1 MTNCF
6 IISSLLF
13 IMKRL
18 ITFFL
23 IVFSCSIALAQTYSI
38 GHHSENPGY
47 RDNVRNRD
55 VWAEVYYPANTAG
68 NDVPLASGQFPV
80 MVFGHGFVMT
90 WDSYSFLWN
99 YFVPKGYICVFPR
112 TEGSL
117 SPNHLNFGQ
126 DLAFL
131 SNLFPNVLNNDMTSA
146 FYQHVTSKT
155 AIMGHSMG
163 GGASFLGCK
172 RNTQV
177 TTMVTFAAANTNP
190 ASIDSAVKVSIPTL
204 VIAGTEDCVTPIAA
218 HQLPMYNNTS
228 ANLKYFV
235 ELVGASHCKFSD
247 GNSTTCNLGE
257 GTSCIGWGPFLTVLE
272 QQTRVLALTEPW
284 LNYYL
289 KEECNEW
296 TTFTNNLATLTS
308 SSFVNQQLSWGANI
322 VPTAAITQNGNN
334 LVCTGLSFTYQ
345 WNLNG
350 SPIANANSDTY
361 TPTVSGIYTVSTSG
375 SNNCTVTSTPFFF
388 AMSAIAP
395 TIFEGKVQLFPNPAN
410 ENLHLS
416 IANLNANYVKVKI
429 YNLLGEAVFQQTFTS
444 KSDNF
449 ETIIEVANWHNGL
462 YLMELQNEKGVYMTK
477 WVKE

>member
-1 MTNCF
+1 
-6 IISSLLF
+6 
-13 IMKRL
+13 MKRL

-23 IVFSCSIALAQTYSI
+23 LVFSGFILTAQTYSI
-38 GHHSENPGY
+38 GHHAENPGY
-47 RDNVRNRD
+47 KDNSRNRD
-55 VWAEVYYPANTAG
+55 VLAEVYYPANAAG
-68 NDVPLASGQFPV
+68 DDVPLASGQFPV

-112 TEGSL
+112 REGGI
-117 SPNHLNFGQ
+117 SPNHTNYGL

-131 SNLFPNVLNNDMTSA
+131 SNLFPNVLNNDATSA
-146 FYQHVTSKT
+146 FYQHVSNKT

-163 GGASFLGCK
+163 GGASFLACK
-172 RNTQV
+172 NNTQA

-190 ASIDSAVKVSIPTL
+190 PSIDSAVKVTIPTL
-204 VIAGTEDCVTPIAA
+204 VLAGAEDCVAPTAD

-247 GNSTTCNLGE
+247 GNSATCNFGE
-257 GTSCIGWGPFLTVLE
+257 TTSCIGWGPFLTVQE
-272 QQTRVLALTEPW
+272 QQTRVLTLIEPW

-289 KEECNEW
+289 KENCNEW
-296 TTFTNNLATLTS
+296 TTFSNNLATLTS
-308 SSFVNQQLSWGANI
+308 NGFVNQQLNWGANVI
-322 VPTAAITQNGNN
+322 PSAAITQNGNS
-334 LVCTGLSFTYQ
+334 LSCVGTAFSYQ

-350 SPIANANSDTY
+350 APIAGTNSDTY
-361 TPTVSGIYTVSTSG
+361 TPTVSGTYTVTTFG
-375 SNNCTVTSTPFFF
+375 SNNCSVTSAPFLFI
-388 AMSAIAP
+388 MSAIAP
-395 TIFEGKVQLFPNPAN
+395 TTFEGKVQLFPNPTN

-416 IANLNANYVKVKI
+416 VANLSTNEIKVKI
-429 YNLLGEAVFQQTFTS
+429 YNLLGETVFEQTFTP

-462 YLMELQNEKGVYMTK
+462 YLMQLQNEKGVYMTK